1 MSTTLDFIK
10 NLIRH
15 PGKTVAV
22 LEGKPRLL
30 LIALFL
36 INAPIIG
43 LLYMICHF
51 SVNLVVP
58 IFWIFGVILGFIV
71 LALPILVFLAAYYA
85 GAKLLKEKDT
95 GSSLKLVAFYYIL
108 ALSIYHLII
117 VPILIVLLA
126 SSNYYLV
133 VYIYDISHVI
143 LAFWIIA
150 LCAQGVYLL
159 RKDSEL
165 RTLMKVLTSYFTSFA
180 IGTLFYLYGSSI
192 IINLIIR

>member
-1 MSTTLDFIK
+1 MSTTFDFIK

-15 PGKTVAV
+15 PEKTVDV

-30 LIALFL
+30 FIALFL

-43 LLYMICHF
+43 LLYMMCHF
-51 SVNLVVP
+51 KVNLAVP

-126 SSNYYLV
+126 SSNYYL
-133 VYIYDISHVI
+133 
-143 LAFWIIA
+143 AFWIIA

-165 RTLMKVLTSYFTSFA
+165 RTLLKVLTSYFTSYA

-192 IINLIIR
+192 IVNLIIR